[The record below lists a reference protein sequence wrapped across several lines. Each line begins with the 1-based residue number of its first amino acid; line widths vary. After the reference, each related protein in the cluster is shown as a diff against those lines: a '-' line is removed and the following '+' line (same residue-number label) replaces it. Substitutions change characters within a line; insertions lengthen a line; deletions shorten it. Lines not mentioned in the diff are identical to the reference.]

1 MREQPQKFHLSIHG
15 SRTLTDERVKII
27 ILEEIEKH
35 NPTTI
40 VTHAEPGGVCEV
52 ARDLC
57 REKAIPLKLH
67 FLNFKFLRGAFEHR
81 SLDVLKDSDHSVFIH
96 DGKSKGCS
104 NELKLAKKMNI
115 PYSHHELDPAEYD
128 KSVGFEIETDWDKTA
143 MVDVPESDIYDL
155 EIN

>member
-1 MREQPQKFHLSIHG
+1 MTQQSRKLRLSIHG

-27 ILEEIEKH
+27 LLEEIGKY

-52 ARDLC
+52 ARNLC
-57 REKAIPLKLH
+57 KERAIPLKLH
-67 FLNFKFLRGAFEHR
+67 FLNFKYLRGAFEHR
-81 SLDVLKDSDHSVFIH
+81 SRAVLKDCDHSVFIH

-104 NELKLAKKMNI
+104 NELKLAKKMGL
-115 PYSHHELDPAEYD
+115 PYTYHELSPAEYD

-143 MVDVPESDIYDL
+143 LVDVDEFDIANL
-155 EIN
+155 EIS